1 MTVGDVEA
9 ERVVP
14 FELSQPWPKD
24 VCPVP
29 PFDMPRVPVM
39 SEVKLMSD
47 VATEPA
53 AALRNPERDAME
65 KLEV

>member
-1 MTVGDVEA
+1 
-9 ERVVP
+9 
-14 FELSQPWPKD
+14 
-24 VCPVP
+24 
-29 PFDMPRVPVM
+29 MPRVPVM

-65 KLEV
+65 KFEV